1 MKKTSPFSPTRVS
14 MAVAVVCVGICM
26 PALAQVEAK
35 VTGRV
40 QFDVRN
46 HTNGASLVDDRDSA
60 SYTDNYEI
68 RRARIGVTGTINK
81 EIAYEVVGNA
91 VGSSTNFVDTA
102 FVNYGFNKAAQFRAG
117 RFKQPFSLEELTSSN
132 SIDFM
137 ERSYGN
143 QVVPGKRLG
152 LMLHGELT
160 KGVNYGVSTFQQD
173 FTQGVNHQGLGSNS
187 AIRIAA
193 NLAEMQNIEDTVL
206 HLGAAATKRVDRVGH
221 FTSSSGGTTTTA
233 TVLALRSENRG
244 VNNAYRIRLDG
255 DTLSNAGY
263 SAQGQNFAR
272 IEKSLT
278 GAELAL
284 ARGPF
289 KFQMEAFNSRLNSS
303 TGSATGDLANLSY
316 KATYYEVIYNI
327 TGESWSK
334 AYKGGAFSGITP
346 SSIFMKDYGGVVGNG
361 TGAWQ
366 LGLRM
371 SNYTVTENSV
381 TGVTSTGSKVGK
393 TSTVALNWLL
403 NSNARIMLNYSDTNF
418 DNAFTPVD
426 TTGSAISRERT
437 LSIRSQVNF

>member
-206 HLGAAATKRVDRVGH
+206 HLGAAATKGVDRVGH